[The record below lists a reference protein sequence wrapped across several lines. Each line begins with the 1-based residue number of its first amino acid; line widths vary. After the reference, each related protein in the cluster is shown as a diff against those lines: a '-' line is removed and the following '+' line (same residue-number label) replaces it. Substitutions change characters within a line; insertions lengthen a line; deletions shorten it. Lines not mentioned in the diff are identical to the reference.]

1 MTEVESGSPA
11 SAGNPA
17 PSGSSA
23 AEPAAVVDGPGW
35 LGVAQILVGNAVPVL
50 GVFFLGWKPL
60 TPIFFYWLDGL
71 LAIWGLG
78 VVALVVT
85 VSDDPKLLG
94 TSGPKAWAGRAATLA
109 LLGVVLAVPS
119 VVAAMMVF
127 GPLGLK
133 IADLLREVF
142 AAMGAWVSLA
152 VAVATHVGHTAVE
165 LRWRPDLTLRATGE
179 ARANFFIHRT
189 LAMGLLALW
198 AGRTPPPR
206 WALAAYV
213 LVIACLFTFAQLNPG
228 RYLHLIGF
236 RAKSPSE
243 PRKRRAKPGPPR
255 PSGPGPQRK
264 P

>member
-11 SAGNPA
+11 SEASPA
-17 PSGSSA
+17 PSESPA
-23 AEPAAVVDGPGW
+23 VETAAVADGPNW

-50 GVFFLGWKPL
+50 GVLFLGWKPL
-60 TPIFFYWLDGL
+60 VPIFFYWLDGL

-85 VSDDPKLLG
+85 SRDDPKLLG
-94 TSGPKAWAGRAATLA
+94 TSGPKAWAAWTATLA

-127 GPLGLK
+127 GPLGLG
-133 IADLLREVF
+133 IVELLREIF

-152 VAVATHVGHTAVE
+152 VAVATHLGHTAVE

-179 ARANFFIHRT
+179 ARASLFVHRS

-198 AGRTPPPR
+198 VGRTPPPR
-206 WALAAYV
+206 WALAVYV
-213 LVIACLFTFAQLNPG
+213 VVIACLFTFAQLNPG
-228 RYLHLIGF
+228 RYLRLTGF
-236 RAKSPSE
+236 RPKSPPE
-243 PRKRRAKPGPPR
+243 PGKRRAKRR
-255 PSGPGPQRK
+255 PDPHRER
-264 P
+264 